1 MNNQIKERSRM
12 YKVYW
17 TENVT
22 QSAQSKSFES
32 TEMMPA
38 LAYVEV
44 LRKQQDEDGNKMNS
58 FVTFISENP
67 NCQVQLT
74 WMRTTIGPNVA
85 ALLFAKIKQQNNQS
99 GGYDGNYLC

>member
-44 LRKQQDEDGNKMNS
+44 LRKQQDEDGNKLNS

-67 NCQVQLT
+67 NCV
-74 WMRTTIGPNVA
+74 GKPGA
-85 ALLFAKIKQQNNQS
+85 ADVDADYNWTKRRSTALRKDQAAE
-99 GGYDGNYLC
+99 